1 MLIIDSRMRNF
12 EKNKLKEFGYNLF
25 EIKPN
30 KNLYYEISSHVD
42 IHCCNILN
50 NLIIDNTISIPNSI
64 FGTSILKGK
73 YPYDIPYNV
82 CILENLAIHNF
93 KYTDKKILEIL
104 EKNNFEKIHINQGYS
119 KCSIAVIDEK
129 SVIVTDK
136 NIASVLRNYD
146 IDVLE
151 LDENINKNIHLLK
164 NETGEYSSMTGFI
177 GGVISRID
185 DFVFISGD
193 LNKIDNNNQIK
204 KFFKKRNLKIV
215 DFPNKDIIDYGG
227 IINFKNDE

>member
-1 MLIIDSRMRNF
+1 MLIIDSRMREF
-12 EKNKLKEFGYNLF
+12 EKNKLKDLNYNF
-25 EIKPN
+25 YEIKPI
-30 KNLYYEISSHVD
+30 KSLYYEIASHVD
-42 IHCCNILN
+42 IHCCKILNILITN
-50 NLIIDNTISIPNSI
+50 NSINIPNSI
-64 FGTSILKGK
+64 LGTSNLNEK

-82 CILENLAIHNF
+82 CILGNLAIHNF

-104 EKNNFEKIHINQGYS
+104 EKNNFDKIHIKQGYS

-136 NIASVLRNYD
+136 NIASVLRNHN

-151 LDENINKNIHLLK
+151 LDTNINKNIHLLK
-164 NETGEYSSMTGFI
+164 NETGEYSYMTGFI

-193 LNKIDNNNQIK
+193 LNKIDNNNKIRN
-204 KFFKKRNLKIV
+204 FIKKRNLKII